1 MQRLVVVSNRVA
13 DLDASGAASSG
24 GLAMA
29 MSAALREHG
38 GLWFGWSGNTVDTF
52 SPQAVVTSHGNV
64 EAALLDLEQQAVDE
78 YYNGFAN
85 RTLWPLCHQR
95 MDLAAYERSFSAA
108 YAQVNACFA
117 AALAPLL
124 RDDDVVWV
132 HDYHLIPLARELRKL
147 GVRNRIGF
155 FLHIPWP
162 ASQILA
168 TLPRHHELVQS
179 LFNYDLIGFQTREWL
194 RAFQD
199 YVVTELNGS
208 IDGQTASAFGC
219 DVIAAAYPIG
229 LDMNEMESLASSR
242 AAQDSVETMRQSGA
256 GQQMLLGV
264 DRIDYTKGLPQKFA
278 AYAQFLKD
286 NPERAEHVF
295 LLQIGQPSRTDVGD
309 YRALNDELLA
319 EAGRINGE
327 FGTIDWSPLRY
338 RNQSVPRDVLAG
350 VYRAAHVALVTPL
363 RDGMNLVAKEY
374 VASQDPEDP
383 GVLILSRFAGAA
395 TQMREALIINPYS
408 REDLADAIRR
418 ALDMPRSERVVR
430 WKALFADLQ
439 RHDLIHWR
447 ESFLCD
453 LLGVGPGRTDR
464 LGAGP
469 SEARQL

>member
-13 DLDASGAASSG
+13 DLDAKGEASSG

-38 GLWFGWSGNTVDTF
+38 GLWFGWSGKTSEAATPV
-52 SPQAVVTSHGNV
+52 PVVADHGNV
-64 EAALLDLEQQAVDE
+64 QTALLDLDQQAVDE

-95 MDLAAYERSFSAA
+95 IDLVSYERSFSAA

-124 RDDDVVWV
+124 RDDDVIWV

-162 ASQILA
+162 AAQILA

-179 LFNYDLIGFQTREWL
+179 LFDYDLLGFQSRDWL

-208 IDGQTASAFGC
+208 IDAETVTAFGC
-219 DVIAAAYPIG
+219 TAVAKAYPIG
-229 LDMNEMESLASSR
+229 LDMNEMRTLASSR
-242 AAQDSVETMRQSGA
+242 AAQDSFETIRESA
-256 GQQMLLGV
+256 KGQQMLLGV
-264 DRIDYTKGLPQKFA
+264 DRIDYTKGLPEKFA
-278 AYAQFLKD
+278 AYAQFLQD
-286 NPERAEHVF
+286 NRDRAEQVF
-295 LLQIGQPSRTDVGD
+295 LLQIGQPSRTDVLD
-309 YRALNDELLA
+309 YKALNEELQA

-327 FGTIDWSPLRY
+327 FGTIGWSPLRY
-338 RNQSVPRDVLAG
+338 RNQSVPRDALAG
-350 VYRAAHVALVTPL
+350 VYRAARAAIVTPL

-374 VASQDPEDP
+374 VASQDSEDP

-395 TQMREALIINPYS
+395 AQMREALIVNPYS
-408 REDLADAIRR
+408 REDVADAIRR
-418 ALDMPRSERVVR
+418 ALDLPRNERIAR
-430 WKALFADLQ
+430 WKALFAGLQ
-439 RHDLIHWR
+439 RNDLADWRETFLHDLA
-447 ESFLCD
+447 
-453 LLGVGPGRTDR
+453 GDR
-464 LGAGP
+464 LASAGP
-469 SEARQL
+469 TRVSR